1 MLTKLTALEE
11 IEKVKEQKL
20 IENSL
25 QRSEELINTTNIRLN
40 QVNSLLTY
48 PDLVQ
53 ADIISS
59 SYMYFGSKIRPTISQ
74 SEVSPW

>member
-11 IEKVKEQKL
+11 MEKIKEQKL

-40 QVNSLLTY
+40 QVNSLFTY
-48 PDLVQ
+48 
-53 ADIISS
+53 
-59 SYMYFGSKIRPTISQ
+59 
-74 SEVSPW
+74 

>member
-11 IEKVKEQKL
+11 IEKIKEQKL

-40 QVNSLLTY
+40 QVNSLL
-48 PDLVQ
+48 
-53 ADIISS
+53 
-59 SYMYFGSKIRPTISQ
+59 R
-74 SEVSPW
+74 

>member
-11 IEKVKEQKL
+11 IEKIKEQKL

-40 QVNSLLTY
+40 QVNSLFTY
-48 PDLVQ
+48 
-53 ADIISS
+53 
-59 SYMYFGSKIRPTISQ
+59 
-74 SEVSPW
+74 

>member
-40 QVNSLLTY
+40 QVNTKQLINLSRF
-48 PDLVQ
+48 
-53 ADIISS
+53 SS
-59 SYMYFGSKIRPTISQ
+59 SRYY
-74 SEVSPW
+74 

>member
-11 IEKVKEQKL
+11 IEKIKEQKL

-48 PDLVQ
+48 LDN
-53 ADIISS
+53 
-59 SYMYFGSKIRPTISQ
+59 Y
-74 SEVSPW
+74 

>member
-11 IEKVKEQKL
+11 IEKIKEQKL

-40 QVNSLLTY
+40 QVNSL
-48 PDLVQ
+48 
-53 ADIISS
+53 
-59 SYMYFGSKIRPTISQ
+59 FR
-74 SEVSPW
+74 